1 MAHQIIDRQEVDC
14 HDPVNEDGGWKPLL
28 HLVNCH
34 DRETTTSGR
43 ALYASGN
50 GDLYIGRGC
59 QIYRSQDRG
68 LTWQR
73 DCFVPSFGW
82 KHQCSRVRILARLL
96 RWYIAAMHVLP
107 DGSRLAVARDGIY
120 RAAAGEQAMT
130 RVFAIQRGSRPL
142 NFSIDGSRVLF
153 GEYGS
158 GLEETEVLIYVS
170 EDCGKT
176 FHEGFR
182 FPKGD
187 IRHVHNVMVDPQEG
201 HYWVLVGDFG
211 RQTGVG
217 VLSRDLKHLEW
228 LGRGTQRY
236 RAVSA
241 LIEPDCLV
249 YGTDSDRDH
258 NFIVRLDKQSGRIDE
273 LKEVEG
279 SSLFSA
285 RFGGLRVISTAVE
298 PNPYCRSRECS
309 LYGSQNEG
317 PWQRMAVYRKDML
330 SPVYFQ
336 FGTLVLPYTSGSLP
350 SSIMYSGQAIEGL
363 DGRVA
368 LIGAETESL
377 KIARAA

>member
-1 MAHQIIDRQEVDC
+1 MAHRIMNSQAAV
-14 HDPVNEDGGWKPLL
+14 
-28 HLVNCH
+28 
-34 DRETTTSGR
+34 TTTSGR
-43 ALYASGN
+43 ALFSAAN

-59 QIYRSQDRG
+59 QIYRSQDQG

-96 RWYIAAMHVLP
+96 RWYIAALRVLP

-120 RAAAGEQAMT
+120 RAAVGEQAMT
-130 RVFAIQRGSRPL
+130 RVFSIERGSRPL
-142 NFSIDGSRVLF
+142 NFSVDGSRVLF

-187 IRHVHNVMVDPQEG
+187 IRHVHHVMVDPSEG

-249 YGTDSDRDH
+249 YGTDSDRDR

-279 SSLFSA
+279 SSLYSA

-309 LYGSQNEG
+309 LYGSRNGG
-317 PWQRMAVYRKDML
+317 PWQKLVTHRKDYL

-336 FGTLVLPYTSGSLP
+336 FGTLVLPYTQDSPQTAL
-350 SSIMYSGQAIEGL
+350 MYSGQAVDGL

-368 LIGAETESL
+368 LIGSETEIQQ
-377 KIARAA
+377 IARAA

>member
-1 MAHQIIDRQEVDC
+1 MAHPVIDRQEIHSHSAGNEEGGSTLLRQILNC
-14 HDPVNEDGGWKPLL
+14 QKPV
-28 HLVNCH
+28 
-34 DRETTTSGR
+34 TTTSGR
-43 ALYASGN
+43 ALFSAAN

-59 QIYRSQDRG
+59 QIYRSQDGG
-68 LTWQR
+68 LSWQR

-82 KHQCSRVRILARLL
+82 KHHCSRVRILARLL
-96 RWYIAAMHVLP
+96 RWYIAALHVLP

-158 GLEETEVLIYVS
+158 GLEESEVLIYVS
-170 EDCGKT
+170 EDCGKS

-187 IRHVHNVMVDPQEG
+187 IRHVHHVMVDPHDG

-211 RQTGVG
+211 RQTGIG
-217 VLSRDLKHLEW
+217 MLSRDLKHLEW

-258 NFIVRLDKQSGRIDE
+258 NFIVRLDKQSGRIEE

-285 RFGGLRVISTAVE
+285 RFGDLRVISTAVE

-309 LYGSQNEG
+309 LYGSQNG
-317 PWQRMAVYRKDML
+317 GAWQKLATHRKDFL
-330 SPVYFQ
+330 NPVYFQ
-336 FGTLVLPYTSGSLP
+336 FGALVLPYTQGS
-350 SSIMYSGQAIEGL
+350 SSSFMYSGQAIEGL

-368 LIGAETESL
+368 LIGSEAEDHR
-377 KIARAA
+377 IAHAA

>member
-1 MAHQIIDRQEVDC
+1 VARPIIDNQKHV
-14 HDPVNEDGGWKPLL
+14 
-28 HLVNCH
+28 
-34 DRETTTSGR
+34 TTTSGR
-43 ALYASGN
+43 ALFSAAN

-59 QIYRSQDRG
+59 QVFRSQDQG

-73 DCFVPSFGW
+73 DCYVPSFGW
-82 KHQCSRVRILARLL
+82 KHHCSKFRVLARLL
-96 RWYIAAMHVLP
+96 RWYIAALHVLP

-130 RVFAIQRGSRPL
+130 RVFSIQRGSRPL
-142 NFSIDGSRVLF
+142 NFSVDGSRVLF

-158 GLEETEVLIYVS
+158 GLEECEVMIYVS
-170 EDCGKT
+170 EDCGRT

-187 IRHVHNVMVDPQEG
+187 IRHVHHVKVDPFEG
-201 HYWVLVGDFG
+201 NYWVLVGDFG

-249 YGTDSDRDH
+249 YGTDSDRDY
-258 NFIVRLDKQSGRIDE
+258 NFIVRLDKKSGRLDE
-273 LKEVEG
+273 LMEVEG
-279 SSLFSA
+279 SSLYSA
-285 RFGGLRVISTAVE
+285 RFGDLRVISTAVE
-298 PNPYCRSRECS
+298 PNPYCRSRDCT
-309 LYGSQNEG
+309 LYGSWNG
-317 PWQRMAVYRKDML
+317 GNWQRLASHRKDIL

-336 FGTLVLPYTSGSLP
+336 FGALVLPYTQGSSPSGL
-350 SSIMYSGQAIEGL
+350 MYSGQAVERL

-368 LIGAETESL
+368 LIGLQTET
-377 KIARAA
+377 KQIVRAA